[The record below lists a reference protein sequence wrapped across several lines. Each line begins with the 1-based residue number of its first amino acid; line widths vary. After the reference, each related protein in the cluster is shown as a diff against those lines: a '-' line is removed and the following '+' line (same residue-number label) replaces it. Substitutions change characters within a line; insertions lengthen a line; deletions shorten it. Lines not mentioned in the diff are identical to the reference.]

1 MYTNKDL
8 LRLYIPAFIEQLLS
22 TAIGV
27 VNTMMVSGVGAY
39 AVSGVGIV
47 DSINVVAMN
56 LFMAVSTGATVVI
69 SQHLGANH
77 NKNASKT
84 AAQSILAVVLMA
96 TLTGFGLYLFG
107 QQIINFLFG
116 NAEQIVKSAAQTY
129 LVCSAISYP
138 FLGLFNVF
146 TGILRANN
154 NFRASMTAAIVS
166 NIINVS
172 VGAICIFGLNLG
184 VLGAGIGMI
193 SARIFGT
200 LILIHPLLT
209 DTRIKIIG
217 ESYKITFEVLKPV
230 LYIGIPAGLDSILF
244 NGGKLLVQT
253 FITSLGT
260 AALAAN
266 AIAGSVNAL
275 INIPGNAVTII
286 SISVIGYYAGAGL
299 KEELRKMIKKLTLYA
314 MILLAGVSL
323 VFFPFVEKFLGFY
336 QPADDVLKMSLHVT
350 YLTLICIPLFW
361 PAGFIIPAC
370 LRSTGD
376 SVFVTIISMSSMWLI
391 RVLLGYILVR
401 YTSLGLMGIW
411 IAWCLDWVTRGL
423 PYCIRVIS
431 RKYEK
436 HLPKA
441 ET

>member
-1 MYTNKDL
+1 MYTKRDL
-8 LRLYIPAFIEQLLS
+8 LRLFIPVFIEQLLS

-69 SQHLGANH
+69 SQHLGAGQ
-77 NKNASKT
+77 NKEASKT
-84 AAQSILAVVLMA
+84 AAQSIAAVVLLS
-96 TLTGFGLYLFG
+96 TLTGLGLYLFG
-107 QQIINFLFG
+107 QPIINSLFG
-116 NAEQIVKSAAQTY
+116 NAEQIVKSAAKTY
-129 LVCSAISYP
+129 LVCSAVSYP
-138 FLGLFNVF
+138 FLGLFNAF

-154 NFRASMTAAIVS
+154 NFRASMTAAVAS
-166 NIINVS
+166 NIINVA
-172 VGAICIFGLNLG
+172 VGAVCIFYLELG

-193 SARIFGT
+193 SARVLGA
-200 LILIHPLLT
+200 LILIQPLFT
-209 DTRIKIIG
+209 DSKMGISG
-217 ESYKITFEVLKPV
+217 ESYKITSKILKPV
-230 LYIGIPAGLDSILF
+230 LYIGVPAGLDSIVF

-266 AIAGSVNAL
+266 TIAGSVNSL
-275 INIPGNAVTII
+275 INIPGNAVTIV
-286 SISVIGYYAGAGL
+286 SVSVIGYYAGAGL
-299 KEELRKMIKKLTLYA
+299 RDDLRKMIKRLTLYA
-314 MILLAGVSL
+314 MGLLSVVSL
-323 VFFPFVEKFLGFY
+323 VFFPFIQSFIGLY
-336 QPADDVLKMSLHVT
+336 QPTEDVLKMALHVT
-350 YLTLICIPLFW
+350 YLTLVCIPLFW
-361 PAGFIIPAC
+361 PAGFVVPAC

-376 SVFVTIISMSSMWLI
+376 SVFITIVSISSMWLI
-391 RVLLGYILVR
+391 RVLCGYILMK

-411 IAWCLDWVTRGL
+411 IAWCFDWVTRGV
-423 PYCIRVIS
+423 PYCIRTFS

-436 HLPKA
+436 YLPKV